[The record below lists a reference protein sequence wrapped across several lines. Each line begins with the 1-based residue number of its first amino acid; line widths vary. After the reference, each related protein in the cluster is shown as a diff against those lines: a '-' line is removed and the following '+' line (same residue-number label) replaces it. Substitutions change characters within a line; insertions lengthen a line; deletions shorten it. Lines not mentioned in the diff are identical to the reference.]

1 MARECDP
8 RHPEGFPRAT
18 ALPPDR
24 LEAAHREFLA
34 AFGPGRVLTDFRDR
48 MAYAYDATGEKY
60 PPDVVV
66 FPLSTEE
73 VAEAVRIAVRYG
85 LPIIARGAGTNI
97 SGGTI
102 PVTGGLCLA
111 MNRMDRILDIDPE
124 NHTAT
129 VQPGLRNLALQEA
142 LRPHGFFFAP
152 DPSSH
157 RVSTLGGNAGENA
170 GGPHCLKYGVTVN
183 HVLGL
188 TVVLADG
195 TVARLGGPEQDRPGY
210 DLAGLLVGSEGTLG
224 IITELVV
231 RILPLPP
238 VVRTLL
244 AIFDDLEVAMQTVSD
259 IIAARVVPAT
269 MELLDRGTIEVV
281 ERFARAGYP
290 QDAEAVLLIEV
301 DGPEESVADE
311 LARIEGVCRANGV
324 RELRIAE
331 TEAEREALWLG
342 RRAAYGA
349 AGRLSAYVW
358 TQDVTVP
365 RDRLVEMVRR
375 TQGIGRK
382 YGIRV
387 INVAHAGDGN
397 LHPLVAYDP
406 QDDEEV
412 RRVKAADR
420 EILAACVELGGSI
433 SGEHGIG
440 TDKLA
445 NLELQLGADLL
456 ALMWS
461 VREAFDPALRLN
473 PGKAVAAPR
482 RNI

>member
-1 MARECDP
+1 M
-8 RHPEGFPRAT
+8 

-24 LEAAHREFLA
+24 LEAAHRALVER
-34 AFGPGRVLTDFRDR
+34 FGPDRVLTDFRDR
-48 MAYAYDATGEKY
+48 MAYAYDATGIKY

-66 FPLSTEE
+66 FPLSTED
-73 VAEAVRIAVRYG
+73 AADAVRIAAHHG
-85 LPIIARGAGTNI
+85 LPIVARGGGTNI
-97 SGGTI
+97 SGGTVPI
-102 PVTGGLCLA
+102 RGGLCLA
-111 MNRMDRILDIDPE
+111 LNRMDRILDIDPE

-129 VQPGLRNLALQEA
+129 VQPGVRNLVLQEA
-142 LRPHGFFFAP
+142 LKPHGFFFAP

-157 RVSTLGGNAGENA
+157 RVSTIGGNAGENA

-188 TVVLADG
+188 TLVLADG
-195 TVARLGGPEQDRPGY
+195 SVVRLGGPEQDRPGF
-210 DLAGLLVGSEGTLG
+210 DLVSLLVGSEGTLG

-231 RILPLPP
+231 RILPLPAE
-238 VVRTLL
+238 VRTLL
-244 AIFDDLEVAMQTVSD
+244 AVFDDLEVAMRTVSD

-290 QDAEAVLLIEV
+290 EDAEAVLLIEV
-301 DGPEESVADE
+301 DGPQESVAEE
-311 LARIEGVCRANGV
+311 LDRVEAICRRNGARD
-324 RELRIAE
+324 LRIAQS
-331 TEAEREALWLG
+331 EAEREALWLG

-365 RDRLVEMVRR
+365 RDRLVEMLRAC
-375 TQGIGRK
+375 QAIGRK
-382 YGIRV
+382 YGIR
-387 INVAHAGDGN
+387 IISVAHAGDGN

-406 QDDEEV
+406 QDADQV

-420 EILAACVELGGSI
+420 EILEACVALGGSI

-440 TDKLA
+440 HDKLP
-445 NLELQLGADLL
+445 NLELQLGPDLL
-456 ALMWS
+456 GLMWS
-461 VREAFDPALRLN
+461 VRRAFDPDLRLN
-473 PGKAVAAPR
+473 PGKAVAAPS
-482 RNI
+482 RNV

>member
-1 MARECDP
+1 M
-8 RHPEGFPRAT
+8 

-24 LEAAHREFLA
+24 LEAAHRALVER
-34 AFGPGRVLTDFRDR
+34 FGPDRVLTDFRDR
-48 MAYAYDATGEKY
+48 MAYAYDATGIKY

-66 FPLSTEE
+66 FPLSTED
-73 VAEAVRIAVRYG
+73 AADAVRIAAHHG
-85 LPIIARGAGTNI
+85 LPIVARGGGTNI
-97 SGGTI
+97 SGGTVPI
-102 PVTGGLCLA
+102 RGGLCLA
-111 MNRMDRILDIDPE
+111 LNRMDRILDIDPE

-129 VQPGLRNLALQEA
+129 VQPGVRNLALQEA
-142 LRPHGFFFAP
+142 LKPHGFFFAP

-157 RVSTLGGNAGENA
+157 RVSTIGGNAGENA

-188 TVVLADG
+188 TLVLADG
-195 TVARLGGPEQDRPGY
+195 SVVRLGGPEQDRPGY
-210 DLAGLLVGSEGTLG
+210 DLVSLLVGSEGTLG

-231 RILPLPP
+231 RILPLPAE
-238 VVRTLL
+238 VRTLL
-244 AIFDDLEVAMQTVSD
+244 AVFDDLEVAMRTVSD

-290 QDAEAVLLIEV
+290 EDAEAVLLIEV
-301 DGPEESVADE
+301 DGPQESVAEE
-311 LARIEGVCRANGV
+311 LDRVEAICRRNGARD
-324 RELRIAE
+324 LRIAQS
-331 TEAEREALWLG
+331 EAEREALWLG

-365 RDRLVEMVRR
+365 RDRLVEMLRAC
-375 TQGIGRK
+375 QAIGRK
-382 YGIRV
+382 YGIR
-387 INVAHAGDGN
+387 IISVAHAGDGN

-406 QDDEEV
+406 QDADQV

-420 EILAACVELGGSI
+420 EILEACVALGGSI

-440 TDKLA
+440 HDKLP
-445 NLELQLGADLL
+445 NLELQLGPDLL
-456 ALMWS
+456 GLMWS
-461 VREAFDPALRLN
+461 VRRAFDPDLRLN
-473 PGKAVAAPR
+473 PGKAVAAPS
-482 RNI
+482 RNV

>member
-1 MARECDP
+1 V
-8 RHPEGFPRAT
+8 

-24 LEAAHREFLA
+24 LEAAHRALVER
-34 AFGPGRVLTDFRDR
+34 FGPDRVLTDFRDR
-48 MAYAYDATGEKY
+48 MAYAYDATGIKY

-66 FPLSTEE
+66 FPLSTED
-73 VAEAVRIAVRYG
+73 AADAVRIAAHHG
-85 LPIIARGAGTNI
+85 LPIVARGGGTNI
-97 SGGTI
+97 SGGTVPI
-102 PVTGGLCLA
+102 RGGLCLA
-111 MNRMDRILDIDPE
+111 LNRMDRILDIDPE

-129 VQPGLRNLALQEA
+129 VQPGVRNLALQEA
-142 LRPHGFFFAP
+142 LKPHGFFFAP

-157 RVSTLGGNAGENA
+157 RVSTIGGNAGENA

-188 TVVLADG
+188 TLVLADG
-195 TVARLGGPEQDRPGY
+195 SVVRLGGPEQDRPGF
-210 DLAGLLVGSEGTLG
+210 DLVSLLVGSEGTLG

-231 RILPLPP
+231 RILPLPAE
-238 VVRTLL
+238 VRTLL
-244 AIFDDLEVAMQTVSD
+244 AVFDDLEVAMRTVSD

-290 QDAEAVLLIEV
+290 EDAEAVLLIEV
-301 DGPEESVADE
+301 DGPQESVAEE
-311 LARIEGVCRANGV
+311 LDRVEAICRRNGARD
-324 RELRIAE
+324 LRIAQS
-331 TEAEREALWLG
+331 EAEREALWLG

-365 RDRLVEMVRR
+365 RDRLVEMLRAC
-375 TQGIGRK
+375 QAIGRK
-382 YGIRV
+382 YGIR
-387 INVAHAGDGN
+387 IISVAHAGDGN

-406 QDDEEV
+406 QDADQV

-420 EILAACVELGGSI
+420 EILEACVALGGSI

-440 TDKLA
+440 HDKLP
-445 NLELQLGADLL
+445 NLELQLGPDLL
-456 ALMWS
+456 GLMWS
-461 VREAFDPALRLN
+461 VRRAFDPDLRLN
-473 PGKAVAAPR
+473 PGKAVAAPS
-482 RNI
+482 RNV

>member
-1 MARECDP
+1 V
-8 RHPEGFPRAT
+8 

-24 LEAAHREFLA
+24 LEAAHRALVER
-34 AFGPGRVLTDFRDR
+34 FGPDRVLTDFRDR
-48 MAYAYDATGEKY
+48 MAYAYDATGIKY

-66 FPLSTEE
+66 FPLSTED
-73 VAEAVRIAVRYG
+73 AADAVRIAAHHG
-85 LPIIARGAGTNI
+85 LPIVARGGGTNI
-97 SGGTI
+97 SGGTVPI
-102 PVTGGLCLA
+102 RGGLCLA
-111 MNRMDRILDIDPE
+111 LNRMDRILDIDPE

-129 VQPGLRNLALQEA
+129 VQPGVRNLALQEA
-142 LRPHGFFFAP
+142 LKPHGFFFAP

-157 RVSTLGGNAGENA
+157 RVSTIGGNAGENA

-188 TVVLADG
+188 TLVLADG
-195 TVARLGGPEQDRPGY
+195 SVVRLGGPEQDRPGY
-210 DLAGLLVGSEGTLG
+210 DLVSLLVGSEGTLG

-231 RILPLPP
+231 RILPLPAE
-238 VVRTLL
+238 VRTLL
-244 AIFDDLEVAMQTVSD
+244 AVFDDLEVAMRTVSD

-290 QDAEAVLLIEV
+290 EDAEAVLLIEV
-301 DGPEESVADE
+301 DGPQESVAEE
-311 LARIEGVCRANGV
+311 LDRVEAICRRNGARD
-324 RELRIAE
+324 LRIAQS
-331 TEAEREALWLG
+331 EAEREALWLG

-365 RDRLVEMVRR
+365 RDRLVEMLRAC
-375 TQGIGRK
+375 QAIGRK
-382 YGIRV
+382 YGIR
-387 INVAHAGDGN
+387 IISVAHAGDGN

-406 QDDEEV
+406 QDADQV

-420 EILAACVELGGSI
+420 EILEACVALGGSI

-440 TDKLA
+440 HDKLP
-445 NLELQLGADLL
+445 NLELQLGPDLL
-456 ALMWS
+456 GLMWS
-461 VREAFDPALRLN
+461 VRRAFDPDLRLN
-473 PGKAVAAPR
+473 PGKAVAAPS
-482 RNI
+482 RNV